1 MILPAVVAIASILK
15 PILFTTVT
23 GAAISGAA
31 DTVVSTVS
39 DYQEHGE
46 VTVEMVVENV
56 RAAGPA
62 VRDGLAI
69 GAVVPV
75 ALKAAAPVANAAGSV
90 ATNGIARV
98 APGAADDIGRFVST
112 AWDDIGRFAR
122 NTADDFGNTL
132 GQVGDDFGKRVS
144 SVREGISSAVDDAG
158 NTLEQVGDDI
168 GKRVSS
174 VREGIS
180 SAVDDAGNTLGQVG
194 DDIGKR
200 VSSVREGISSAVD
213 DAGNT
218 LGQVGDDIGKR
229 VSSVREGI
237 SSAVNDVGSTLG
249 QVGDDIGKKVN
260 KVTSSASSAS
270 NYRRNLDN
278 ARIFDDLQVTPGKH
292 SYVYVIDDAAAGS
305 TKIGISGNLPQRIK
319 QLESTVGRELN
330 YVCIIPTVT
339 ARALE
344 ADLHTIFA
352 GQRLPNTGAGTEWF
366 QLSPAQVRQACS
378 R

>member
-1 MILPAVVAIASILK
+1 MILPAAVAIASILK
-15 PILFTTVT
+15 PIFITTVT
-23 GAAISGAA
+23 SAAISGAA

-56 RAAGPA
+56 LAAGPA
-62 VRDGLAI
+62 VRDGLVI

-75 ALKAAAPVANAAGSV
+75 ALKAAAPVANAVGSA
-90 ATNGIARV
+90 ATNGIAHA

-112 AWDDIGRFAR
+112 AGDDIGRFAR

-132 GQVGDDFGKRVS
+132 GQVGDDIGKRVS
-144 SVREGISSAVDDAG
+144 SVREGVSSAVDDAG
-158 NTLEQVGDDI
+158 DTLGRVKDDI

-218 LGQVGDDIGKR
+218 LGQVGDDIGK
-229 VSSVREGI
+229 E
-237 SSAVNDVGSTLG
+237 A
-249 QVGDDIGKKVN
+249 N
-260 KVTSSASSAS
+260 KVTTSLGSAF
-270 NYRRNLDN
+270 NYMRNLAN
-278 ARIFDDLQVTPGKH
+278 ARIFDRLPITLPKQG
-292 SYVYVIDDAAAGS
+292 YVYVIDDAAAGS
-305 TKIGISGNLPQRIK
+305 TKVGITGNLPQRIK

-330 YVCIIPTVT
+330 YVCIIPTAT

-366 QLSPAQVRQACS
+366 QLSTAQVRQACS

>member
-1 MILPAVVAIASILK
+1 MILPAAVAIASILK
-15 PILFTTVT
+15 PIFITTVT
-23 GAAISGAA
+23 SAAISGAA

-56 RAAGPA
+56 LAAGPA
-62 VRDGLAI
+62 VRDGLVI

-75 ALKAAAPVANAAGSV
+75 ALKAAAPVANAVGSA
-90 ATNGIARV
+90 ATNGIAHA

-112 AWDDIGRFAR
+112 AGDDIGRFAR

-132 GQVGDDFGKRVS
+132 GQVGDDIGKRVS
-144 SVREGISSAVDDAG
+144 SVREGVSSAVDDAG
-158 NTLEQVGDDI
+158 DTLGRVKDDI

-194 DDIGKR
+194 DDIGK
-200 VSSVREGISSAVD
+200 EA
-213 DAGNT
+213 
-218 LGQVGDDIGKR
+218 
-229 VSSVREGI
+229 
-237 SSAVNDVGSTLG
+237 
-249 QVGDDIGKKVN
+249 N
-260 KVTSSASSAS
+260 KVTTSLGSAF
-270 NYRRNLDN
+270 NYMRNLAN
-278 ARIFDDLQVTPGKH
+278 ARIFDRLPITLPKQG
-292 SYVYVIDDAAAGS
+292 YVYVIDDAAAGS
-305 TKIGISGNLPQRIK
+305 TKVGITGNLPQRIK

-330 YVCIIPTVT
+330 YVCIIPTAT

-366 QLSPAQVRQACS
+366 QLSTAQVRQACS